1 MGQKE
6 GTMSRELGRDAN
18 GAQKVMHARNYLTDA
33 LGQLPLNGI
42 SVLAGQTTY
51 FYTNKVGMAAATV
64 GTVLLIAKI
73 VDALTDLIM
82 GKIVDNTETKYG
94 KARPWLLRMTFPA
107 MLAMVLLYTV
117 PQASLGVQAVYAL
130 LTNIFASA
138 VCYTAI
144 AVPFYTM
151 MVYTTKSSEEK
162 GKMGTYRSA
171 VGYAVGVGLGIG
183 LIPITDALGGD
194 QAAWIKFAAILA
206 IIAGAGLFI
215 CFMGANERYSDD
227 PEEHEKEKSVTILQG
242 LGMLVKNT
250 YWIKITVFGV
260 CMNIMYA
267 MILAAPI
274 YYAQC
279 IVGDP
284 AFYSIVN
291 TVNLIPSIIGFVTV
305 GFIIK
310 RFGLA
315 RTAKYASI
323 IGIIGSV
330 VRCFAPG
337 SVMITLIF
345 GSVVMYAT
353 IPLISVLPAMV
364 LNTSE
369 VNMSNYGVRITG
381 MTNASN
387 SFVGKIGSG
396 VGSAAIGWVLA
407 AGGFDAYAAG
417 GAMTSGVVTAVYA
430 LNIYIPLAMFVIM
443 LLILARYDLEDRLP
457 EMMAENERR
466 SAANK

>member
-1 MGQKE
+1 
-6 GTMSRELGRDAN
+6 MSKELGKDAN
-18 GAQKVMHARNYLTDA
+18 GVQKVMHGRNYFTDA
-33 LGQLPLNGI
+33 LGQLPLNAI
-42 SVLAGQTTY
+42 SVLAGQMTF

-73 VDALTDLIM
+73 ADAVTDLIM
-82 GKIVDNTETKYG
+82 GKIVDNTNTKYG
-94 KARPWLLRMTFPA
+94 KARPWLLRMTLPA
-107 MLAMVLLYTV
+107 MLAIVLLFTV
-117 PQASLGVQAVYAL
+117 PKASNGVQAVYAL
-130 LTNIFASA
+130 LTNVFASA
-138 VCYTAI
+138 ICYTAI

-151 MVYTTKSSEEK
+151 MAYTTKSSEEK

-183 LIPITDALGGD
+183 LIPITNALGGD
-194 QAAWIKFAAILA
+194 QAAWIKFAVILA
-206 IIAGAGLFI
+206 ILGGAGLFI
-215 CFMGANERYSDD
+215 CFKGSKERYASEG
-227 PEEHEKEKSVTILQG
+227 EEQEKEKAVSIMQG
-242 LGMLVKNT
+242 LKMLVKNT

-267 MILAAPI
+267 MIMAAPI

-284 AFYSIVN
+284 GFYSIIN
-291 TVNLIPSIIGFVTV
+291 TVNLIPSIIGFLTV
-305 GFIIK
+305 GFLIK
-310 RFGLA
+310 KFGLA
-315 RTAKYASI
+315 KTAKYASI

-337 SVMITLIF
+337 NVMVTLIF

-369 VNMSNYGVRITG
+369 VNMKNFGVRITG

-396 VGSAAIGWVLA
+396 IGSAAIGWVLA
-407 AGGFDAYAAG
+407 AGGFDKVAAG
-417 GAMTSGVVTAVYA
+417 GAMTSGVTTAVYA

-443 LLILARYDLEDRLP
+443 LLILARYDLEDKLP
-457 EMMAENERR
+457 AMIAENEKKT
-466 SAANK
+466 ANN